1 MRRGGLVVLRPPR
14 GLLLREANPLPDVRR
29 EEGAA
34 HGVVRPARA
43 KLVAQAP
50 RVDPLR
56 EAHERVVVGLEVEGA
71 PTEEVTQALDK
82 HLLLEARRREVPA
95 AKRAGV
101 TNPRGIHGVG
111 HAAAHG
117 EPEQVIEQHGH
128 VGVQGDGRVF
138 EGRHGEAHLLAGG
151 EQVAA
156 NLGVVLE
163 GEDGVER
170 LDGGLLGGVREA
182 PHEGLLRELDG
193 VGLALGGGDGG
204 LTDRG
209 RDFVRA
215 LNARKIFVDLAHIS
229 RRGFFDALAVH
240 DKSQPVLVTHTGVTG
255 VTPHW
260 RNIDDAQLRAVADLG
275 GTVGVMYQSSFVG
288 DPNFGGRSAS
298 IVKHLAHI
306 VDTVG
311 EDYASL
317 GSDWDGMIV
326 TPRDMPTCMETPR
339 LVQHMLD
346 RGWSDTRIQKVL
358 GGNFL
363 RVVAAL
369 RG

>member
-1 MRRGGLVVLRPPR
+1 MTTADALEDGARDPEGWARALGIS
-14 GLLLREANPLPDVRR
+14 REAVALYLASEVIDLHIEPFLWKRLVGYDFLRRHTAGVVPGAFGWQTDLPRLR
-29 EEGAA
+29 AA
-34 HGVVRPARA
+34 HITGATWVITTNPARTAQGRADTFVRNLQRLRDELARAPEHVALVRNAAEYRAARA
-43 KLVAQAP
+43 KGLHGAF
-50 RVDPLR
+50 
-56 EAHERVVVGLEVEGA
+56 VGIQGGN
-71 PTEEVTQALDK
+71 ALDVSPDGSALDRIADDLVLRVTLV
-82 HLLLEARRREVPA
+82 HLSTSSL
-95 AKRAGV
+95 GV
-101 TNPRGIHGVG
+101 TSSP
-111 HAAAHG
+111 
-117 EPEQVIEQHGH
+117 
-128 VGVQGDGRVF
+128 
-138 EGRHGEAHLLAGG
+138 
-151 EQVAA
+151 
-156 NLGVVLE
+156 
-163 GEDGVER
+163 
-170 LDGGLLGGVREA
+170 
-182 PHEGLLRELDG
+182 
-193 VGLALGGGDGG
+193 LALGGGDGG
-204 LTDRG
+204 LTDHG

-229 RRGFFDALAVH
+229 RRGFFDALEVH

-288 DPNFGGRSAS
+288 DPTFAGQSAS